1 MKREIVIK
9 EIISLNKFL
18 FSINLATGVDGNI
31 LTFEV
36 YNKEASRITLS
47 KMYLDL
53 SDFDRVFSNIETEVL
68 FNNNIIDTHKA
79 IILPYVYLTKL
90 CLEAL
95 L

>member
-36 YNKEASRITLS
+36 YNKETSRITLS

-53 SDFDRVFSNIETEVL
+53 SDLDRVFSNIETEVL

-79 IILPYVYLTKL
+79 IILPYVYLTNL